1 MFPSNDNHKRSI
13 SILCQGIINLFL
25 KIFLC
30 HSPIISQVKMNKHGM
45 MITNDN
51 LLHILLLSF
60 FNMYMLLL
68 TMTHKCC
75 FLHPSINNTSY
86 KWCIPWS
93 ITIPILFSPSS
104 APCYLNSKLNMSIN
118 IVELHCLDL
127 KSIIKLMSWHNT
139 SMTLCLIVDKNFNH
153 MKIQFWHILES
164 FDFHHL

>member
-1 MFPSNDNHKRSI
+1 M
-13 SILCQGIINLFL
+13 G
-25 KIFLC
+25 
-30 HSPIISQVKMNKHGM
+30 KHGM

-60 FNMYMLLL
+60 FNMYMLLI

-104 APCYLNSKLNMSIN
+104 LPCYLNFKLNMSIKHWWTPLLGCK
-118 IVELHCLDL
+118 LHHQSYVMAQHIHD
-127 KSIIKLMSWHNT
+127 LMSY
-139 SMTLCLIVDKNFNH
+139 CR
-153 MKIQFWHILES
+153 
-164 FDFHHL
+164 